1 MATVEMGRGG
11 SKSRTTKRAV
21 SKQLRGDRA
30 GLQIANRFCP
40 PDTDP
45 FETVEWEIRSAAIKD
60 ESGKAL
66 FEQTDCEIP
75 AQWSQ
80 LATNVVVSKYFYGEP
95 GTKQREKSVKQ
106 LIHRVTR
113 TITDWGIEDGYFDT
127 QADGERFYREL
138 SWLCLHQHGSFNS
151 PVWFNVGLFHQY
163 GVSGAKCTWNYNRE
177 TGQVEQPENPYE
189 YPQGSACFI
198 QSVDDNMEDIM
209 RLASSEAMLFKFG
222 SGTGTDLST
231 IRSSREK
238 LSGGGTPSGP
248 LSFMR
253 VYDAI
258 AGVIKS
264 GGKTRRAAKM
274 QSLKVSHPDILEF
287 IECKWR
293 EERKAHAL
301 IREGYESNFNGEAY
315 SSVCFQNANLS
326 VRVTDDFMEA
336 VANGDKWTTTW
347 VSDKARGEA
356 PTYDAKEL
364 LNKMA
369 ECAWNC
375 GDPGVQYDTTINK
388 WHTCP
393 NSGPINA
400 SNPCSEYMFL
410 DNTACN
416 LASINLMK
424 FRQADGT
431 FDIDGFT
438 AACRLFFIAQE
449 ILVGHASY
457 PTDRIAENSYLFRPL
472 GLGYANLGS
481 LIMTHGAAYDSDV
494 AHGICGSL
502 TALLHGAANLTSAEM
517 AGVVGPF
524 EAYEEN
530 KEPMQRVMRM
540 HRDAV
545 EDINDN
551 APEYLKDAARQ
562 LWDKVIELGNR
573 YGYRNA
579 QATVLAPTGTISF
592 MMDCDTT
599 GIEPDIALVK
609 YKQLAGGGMLKI
621 VNRSVKLGL
630 ENLGYTPDQ
639 VAAIIT
645 YIDENDTIE
654 GAPFLQ
660 DEHLSVFDCAFK
672 PAKGTRSIP
681 WQAHVQMMAAAQP
694 FLSGAISKTVNMPN
708 DVSPKD
714 IADAYFWG
722 WELGLKAIAIYRDGS
737 KQSQPLNT
745 KSEGDKAADKAAAV
759 TEKIVYKP
767 RRERLPDTRQSI
779 THKFNIAGH
788 EGYLNVGLYPDGRPG
803 ELFITMAKEGSTV
816 GGLMD
821 SFGTAISMS
830 LQYGVPLEVLVNKFS
845 HTRFEPMGHTTNPD
859 IRIAKSM
866 VDYIF
871 RWMGITFLAGYR
883 EAATGQL
890 KSEPTSASSSTLAP
904 PRPVP
909 GEKGPGG
916 EGQGAKASS
925 TATTSAAAT
934 SSTGVAGSS
943 PASSTNSKIAPS
955 KSAANQQSTSK
966 RPQANG
972 NGALEVAD
980 ECFTAACYNGGVAT
994 IDAKSLERAGAM
1006 LPEANG
1012 KGGGSRDS
1020 QFAGFQSDAPSC
1032 DNCGSITVRNGNCY
1046 LCHNCG
1052 NSMGCS

>member
-11 SKSRTTKRAV
+11 QKKSKRTGKLNA
-21 SKQLRGDRA
+21 GRA
-30 GLQIANRFCP
+30 GLQVQAKFCP
-40 PDTDP
+40 TDVEP
-45 FETVEWEIRSAAIKD
+45 FDTVEWEVRSAAIKD

-66 FEQTDCEIP
+66 FEQTDCEVP
-75 AQWSQ
+75 ATWSQ

-95 GTKQREKSVKQ
+95 GTKEREKSVRQ

-138 SWLCLHQHGSFNS
+138 SWLCLHQYGSFNS
-151 PVWFNVGLFHQY
+151 PVWFNVGLFQQY
-163 GVSGAKCTWNYNRE
+163 QVTGAQCTWHFNRE
-177 TGQVEQPENPYE
+177 SGEVEQPENPYE
-189 YPQGSACFI
+189 FPQGSACFI

-231 IRSSREK
+231 IRSRRER

-248 LSFMR
+248 LSFMK
-253 VYDAI
+253 VYDSI
-258 AGVIKS
+258 AGVVKS

-274 QSLKVSHPDILEF
+274 QSLKISHPDVMEF
-287 IECKWR
+287 IECKWK

-315 SSVCFQNANLS
+315 SSVFFQNANLS
-326 VRVTDDFMEA
+326 VRVTDDFMDA
-336 VANGDKWTTTW
+336 VRKGEKWRTKW
-347 VSDKARGEA
+347 VSAKSSGEPPTFEAR
-356 PTYDAKEL
+356 DV

-369 ECAWNC
+369 ECAYYC

-424 FRQADGT
+424 FRQPDGM
-431 FDIDGFT
+431 FDTDGFAT
-438 AACRLFFIAQE
+438 TCRLFFIAQE
-449 ILVGHASY
+449 ILVGRASY
-457 PTDRIAENSYLFRPL
+457 PTDLIAANSHLYRPL
-472 GLGYANLGS
+472 GLGYSNLGS
-481 LIMTHGAAYDSDV
+481 LIMTAGAAYDSDM
-494 AHGICGSL
+494 ARGICGAI
-502 TALLHGAANLTSAEM
+502 TAILHGAANLTSAEL

-524 EAYEEN
+524 EGYEEN

-540 HRDAV
+540 HRDAT
-545 EDINDN
+545 ETIEEECPD
-551 APEYLKDAARQ
+551 YLRHAAQ
-562 LWDKVIELGNR
+562 ALWDKVIELGNR

-621 VNRSVKLGL
+621 VNRSVRLGL
-630 ENLGYTPDQ
+630 QTLGYTTDQ
-639 VAAIIT
+639 VEAIVAH
-645 YIDENDTIE
+645 IDENDTIE
-654 GAPFLQ
+654 GAPFLEE
-660 DEHLSVFDCAFK
+660 EHLPVFDCAFK

-694 FLSGAISKTVNMPN
+694 FLSGAISKTVNMPS
-708 DVSPKD
+708 DVGIKD
-714 IADAYFWG
+714 IAEAYFWG

-745 KSEGDKAADKAAAV
+745 KSDSKASEKT
-759 TEKIVYKP
+759 TEKVVYRP

-845 HTRFEPMGHTTNPD
+845 HTRFEPMGHTTNTD
-859 IRIAKSM
+859 IRIAKSV

-871 RWMGITFLAGYR
+871 RWMGITFIAGYR

-890 KSEPTSASSSTLAP
+890 KADSATPTAASSGMPTAGASQNTVAPSTTL
-904 PRPVP
+904 
-909 GEKGPGG
+909 
-916 EGQGAKASS
+916 QAKEA
-925 TATTSAAAT
+925 
-934 SSTGVAGSS
+934 
-943 PASSTNSKIAPS
+943 APS
-955 KSAANQQSTSK
+955 KDYSQSTKSK
-966 RPQANG
+966 LSQNSTSGGKPNKGSKPQADG
-972 NGALEVAD
+972 NGALVNVSEEVSTSAKY
-980 ECFTAACYNGGVAT
+980 TYGSTNGSGT
-994 IDAKSLERAGAM
+994 IDKANLQRAGAM
-1006 LPEANG
+1006 LDEG
-1012 KGGGSRDS
+1012 SKGDIRDA
-1020 QFAGFQSDAPSC
+1020 QFAGFQCDAPSC

>member
-1 MATVEMGRGG
+1 MATVELGRRGRMAQVPG
-11 SKSRTTKRAV
+11 ARGVARQNTGTVRPALSRAKEP
-21 SKQLRGDRA
+21 
-30 GLQIANRFCP
+30 GLKIESRFCP
-40 PDTDP
+40 KDTEP
-45 FETVEWEIRSAAIKD
+45 FNTVQWEVRSAAIKD
-60 ESGKAL
+60 ESGGVL
-66 FEQTDCEIP
+66 FEQSDCEIP
-75 AQWSQ
+75 ASWSQ
-80 LATNVVVSKYFYGEP
+80 LSTNVVVSKYFYGEP
-95 GTKQREKSVKQ
+95 GKPERENSVRQ

-113 TITDWGIEDGYFDT
+113 TISDWGIADGYFDT
-127 QADGERFYREL
+127 VEDGERFYNEL
-138 SWLCLHQHGSFNS
+138 TWLCLHQHGAFNS
-151 PVWFNVGLFHQY
+151 PVWFNVGLFHEY
-163 GVSGAKCTWNYNRE
+163 GVTGSKCTWNYNPE
-177 TGQVEQPENPYE
+177 TNQVEQPENPYE
-189 YPQGSACFI
+189 FPQGSACFI

-253 VYDAI
+253 VYDSI
-258 AGVIKS
+258 AGVVKS

-274 QSLKVSHPDILEF
+274 QSLKVTHPDVMEF
-287 IECKWR
+287 IQCKWR
-293 EERKAHAL
+293 EEQKAHAL

-326 VRVTDDFMEA
+326 VRLTDDFMEA
-336 VANGDKWTTTW
+336 VRGEGQWTTTW
-347 VSDKARGEA
+347 VSPKTGGS
-356 PTYDAKEL
+356 PPSYPAKEL
-364 LNKMA
+364 LDQMA
-369 ECAWNC
+369 DCAWNC

-393 NSGPINA
+393 NSGRINA

-410 DNTACN
+410 DDTACN

-424 FRQADGT
+424 FRKADGT
-431 FDIDGFT
+431 FDVDGFT
-438 AACRLFFIAQE
+438 AACRIFFIAQE

-457 PTDRIAENSYLFRPL
+457 PTDMIAQNSHLFRPL
-472 GLGYANLGS
+472 GLGYSNLGS
-481 LIMTHGAAYDSDV
+481 LIMTAGAAYDSDE
-494 AHGICGSL
+494 ARSMCGSI
-502 TALLHGAANLTSAEM
+502 TALLHGAGNLASAEM

-524 EAYEEN
+524 EGYETN
-530 KEPMQRVMRM
+530 REPMQRVMGM
-540 HRDAV
+540 HREAI
-545 EDINDN
+545 EDIHD
-551 APEYLKDAARQ
+551 AGPAYLKEAARE
-562 LWDKVIELGNR
+562 LWDKVIELGER

-621 VNRSVKLGL
+621 VNKSVALGL
-630 ENLGYTPDQ
+630 ETLGYTADQ
-639 VAAIIT
+639 IQSIID
-645 YIDENDTIE
+645 YVDENDTIE
-654 GAPFLQ
+654 GAPFIQ
-660 DEHLSVFDCAFK
+660 DEHLHVFDCAFK

-694 FLSGAISKTVNMPN
+694 FLSGAISKTVNMPA
-708 DVSPKD
+708 DVTPQD

-737 KQSQPLNT
+737 KQSQPLST
-745 KSEGDKAADKAAAV
+745 KTEGDKAAEHV
-759 TEKIVYKP
+759 IEKVVYKP

-779 THKFNIAGH
+779 THKFNISGH

-821 SFGTAISMS
+821 SFGTAISLS

-871 RWMGITFLAGYR
+871 RWLGITFLAGYR

-890 KSEPTSASSSTLAP
+890 KADSASDS
-904 PRPVP
+904 
-909 GEKGPGG
+909 
-916 EGQGAKASS
+916 
-925 TATTSAAAT
+925 TTSKPPAKR
-934 SSTGVAGSS
+934 SSQDKLGDGS
-943 PASSTNSKIAPS
+943 K
-955 KSAANQQSTSK
+955 Q
-966 RPQANG
+966 PQANG
-972 NGALEVAD
+972 NGGPLDHVDSLMDKSFEFATSARITSGVTEIDRQSLQRA
-980 ECFTAACYNGGVAT
+980 GVAMDET
-994 IDAKSLERAGAM
+994 QYGK
-1006 LPEANG
+1006 PAN
-1012 KGGGSRDS
+1012 RDE